1 MIFLSLSME
10 FFSLPLLY
18 RVSPC
23 TCNSNQQAV
32 ENWLPRK
39 YAKHVLALWDTIL
52 QEGFLIMLNELR
64 ISGTFNSKITFP
76 QNVTAFATPFIIVLS
91 PFSGACGVEGGIFD
105 WPLKPAD
112 SQWKGKIP
120 LRLSHSS
127 HNAKT
132 AFHPLLHLPPLSKMA
147 DGWRVSVLFR
157 LKKMIKRNSYLNLLC
172 PGGGGG
178 GGRKS
183 NCFLDIQWLPA
194 LYAILFRPTLS
205 LQIFSM
211 KESKLVD
218 QDAAKA
224 RGARKTATKG
234 ALSWSSRV

>member
-76 QNVTAFATPFIIVLS
+76 QNVIAFATPFIIVLS

-178 GGRKS
+178 GKKK
-183 NCFLDIQWLPA
+183 Q
-194 LYAILFRPTLS
+194 LFPWHSVTSCSLRNS
-205 LQIFSM
+205 LQTHSLIADLLNEGVQVGRSGCC
-211 KESKLVD
+211 KSQRSQENCNK
-218 QDAAKA
+218 
-224 RGARKTATKG
+224 RGT
-234 ALSWSSRV
+234 VMEQ